1 MQIVSVSSH
10 VAYGH
15 VGNAS
20 LTFPLRR
27 LGVQV
32 VPVMTVLLSNHLG
45 YERYGGQ
52 ILPGEMVAKV
62 LEGLIELGVVAESE
76 GLISGFLGTPEAT
89 EATAKAAAVF
99 RAARPEAPFCLD
111 PVLGDRGKGLYMPES
126 VVGVMR
132 DRLVPHAEL
141 MTPNLFELE
150 TLAGQAVV
158 TRSDA
163 VAAARSLIAR
173 GPKAILATSAD
184 TEESAPG
191 RAEVLLVT
199 SDAVWLLSTA
209 HLSFTIEPNG
219 SGDLLAALWLY
230 ETLAGRGA
238 GRGYLEAARY
248 ALARLHGLLRATSEK
263 DSRELI
269 MVEAQDSFAAEP
281 DLSWVQVRAL

>member
-20 LTFPLRR
+20 LCFPLRR

-45 YERYGGQ
+45 YKRYGGQ

-62 LEGLIELGVVAESE
+62 LDGLIELGVVAESN
-76 GLISGFLGTPEAT
+76 GLLSGFLGTPETTA
-89 EATAKAAAVF
+89 ATAKAAAAF
-99 RAARPEAPFCLD
+99 KAARPKAPFCLD

-126 VVGVMR
+126 VVSVMR
-132 DRLVPHAEL
+132 GRLMPHAQM

-150 TLAGQAVV
+150 TLAGQEVV
-158 TRSDA
+158 TRADA
-163 VAAARSLIAR
+163 IAAARALIAY

-184 TEESAPG
+184 TEESALG
-191 RAEVLLVT
+191 RAEVLLIT
-199 SDAVWLLSTA
+199 ADSGWLLSTV

-230 ETLAGRGA
+230 ETLAGRN
-238 GRGYLEAARY
+238 YLEAAQY
-248 ALARLHGLLRATSEK
+248 ALARLHGLLRATAEK

-269 MVEAQDSFAAEP
+269 MVEAQERCAAKP